1 MIFEYKYRGFSK
13 VANSAGKTQMEFVP
27 DARRD
32 PAWFHGKLNNKLPYR
47 EAISALHDIV
57 ISDQR
62 YTPRSSTEYQ
72 EWLKSQEDGWL
83 AEFMSQQSS
92 NKSKVAQLSEE
103 MNLLTQTEMKHM
115 KPFYKAQ
122 NKYFKYLYTANRD
135 WWFVLD
141 PVITIHPDEIFFECF
156 SVDESS
162 YGKLSCSHNVFD
174 SLGDF
179 SCGTTNVD
187 YSAAL
192 YDEFQKIRNYKETF
206 LTIDPEGFSVETG
219 KDEEHREVKIDLP
232 DTWVRGFLQ
241 VSAAQTMQSA
251 ETQLHPM
258 DLHNILFHMRRKKET
273 HGPRSLRFHL
283 KPGQPLVIEIDPWG
297 DKISCPRS
305 VYLGH
310 TEQTI
315 RLWGRRRLFTL
326 ERLIPVASS
335 IHVSLL
341 GNGMPS
347 FWRVNI
353 GDGDMNFTLGLSGWT
368 ANDWSRSA
376 NFDLLAPRAEVT
388 ADQVSLVIT
397 KLHETWSATAD
408 DLAKSTGMDRSLTL
422 GALAIATQEG
432 RVIYD
437 GANKLWRLREL
448 SADPLPL
455 NKLRYQNDREK
466 EAKQL
471 IDQGNVSV
479 KSRIENGQ
487 QILTSTVKDT
497 NKVYTV
503 RVAIDADE
511 RITSATCNCNFFSQ
525 NKLMQGPCAH
535 ILAARM
541 ADSHAKLKSIKF
553 LV

>member
-1 MIFEYKYRGFSK
+1 MIFEYKYKGYSK
-13 VANSAGKTQMEFVP
+13 VDNAAGKTQMEFVP
-27 DARRD
+27 DNRRE
-32 PAWFHGKLNNKLPYR
+32 PTWFHGKLNNKLPYR

-57 ISDQR
+57 VSDLN

-83 AEFMSQQSS
+83 AEFMAKQSA
-92 NKSKVAQLSEE
+92 NEAQITQLNAE
-103 MNLLTQTEMKHM
+103 MTTLQKQERQLMQ
-115 KPFYKAQ
+115 PFYKAQ
-122 NKYFKYLYTANRD
+122 NKYFKYLYKANRD
-135 WWFVLD
+135 WWYVLD

-192 YDEFQKIRNYKETF
+192 YNEFQKIRNYKDTF

-219 KDEEHREVKIDLP
+219 KDETHREVKIDLP

-241 VSAAQTMQSA
+241 VSAAQTISA
-251 ETQLHPM
+251 AEIELHPM

-283 KPGQPLVIEIDPWG
+283 KPNQPVIIEVDPWG
-297 DKISCPRS
+297 DRIACPRS
-305 VYLGH
+305 IYKGD

-326 ERLIPVASS
+326 ERLIPVARK
-335 IHVSLL
+335 INVSLL

-347 FWRVNI
+347 FWRV
-353 GDGDMNFTLGLSGWT
+353 DMGDMEFTLGLSGWT
-368 ANDWSRSA
+368 ANDWSRSG
-376 NFDLLAPRAEVT
+376 NFDLLAPRAKVSAE
-388 ADQVSLVIT
+388 QVSQVMT
-397 KLHETWSATAD
+397 KLAETWSASAD
-408 DLAKSTGMDRSLTL
+408 DLSSALSLDRSQVLAAL
-422 GALAIATQEG
+422 GIATQEG
-432 RVIYD
+432 RAIYD
-437 GANKLWRLREL
+437 GANKVWRLREL
-448 SADPLPL
+448 AVDPLPL
-455 NKLRYQNDREK
+455 SKLRFQNEREA
-466 EAKQL
+466 EARKL
-471 IDQGNVSV
+471 VDQGNVDVIV
-479 KSRIENGQ
+479 KTEGDKKV
-487 QILTSTVKDT
+487 LTATVKESSR
-497 NKVYTV
+497 VHAV
-503 RVAIDADE
+503 RVIIDPDE
-511 RITSATCNCNFFSQ
+511 RIVDAACNCNFHAQ

-541 ADSHAKLKSIKF
+541 ADSQAKSKF
-553 LV
+553 FKFNF